1 MLRNDVISRVGGE
14 GRGWDGIWV
23 SRVNHSPRTSTAY
36 IYLYAFVFVTLAFG
50 RIAARISPRRSFIF
64 TPRFAISRSRYK
76 NFEPRRTKLVHTSF
90 LPSREDN
97 FSFIDPGIAMLHPK
111 CWKHRDLCI
120 IATPVSRSNQ
130 PILNSPK
137 GRKKERKRKKETRRE

>member
-1 MLRNDVISRVGGE
+1 M
-14 GRGWDGIWV
+14 GWNMGVKSQSLASYIN
-23 SRVNHSPRTSTAY
+23 R
-36 IYLYAFVFVTLAFG
+36 IYLFIRV
-50 RIAARISPRRSFIF
+50 RICNSCVWSDCSADFAERRSFIF